1 MLSKLPTLL
10 RQASLCLAFTS
21 AIAMAS
27 PTAQAAVVYNN
38 LGAAASGSDPIYS
51 YGPLANSFTT
61 GADGGT
67 LRGVQALLMNLGPN
81 VVGNVQVNL
90 LSSNGAA
97 PGSTLLSLGSLSS
110 ADIASSGFQSY
121 SFAATS
127 AYDLSANTTYWVQI
141 LAADLN
147 AIQWSFTSDLS
158 GAGVAGESSYSAAF
172 GVSPNASAALDGF
185 GPYQMA
191 VEVPEPGS
199 LALVSLGLIA
209 VVWVRRRSASQL

>member
-1 MLSKLPTLL
+1 MLSKLL

-21 AIAMAS
+21 LFAVAL
-27 PTAQAAVVYNN
+27 PAAHAGLVYNN
-38 LGAAASGSDPIYS
+38 LGATASGSDPVYS

-67 LRGVQALLMNLGPN
+67 LRGVQALLMNLGPD

-97 PGSTLLSLGSLSS
+97 PGNTLLSLGSLSS

-121 SFAATS
+121 SFAPTA
-127 AYDLSANTTYWVQI
+127 AYDLAANTTYWVQI

-158 GAGVAGESSYSAAF
+158 GTGVAGESSNSAAF
-172 GVSPNASAALDGF
+172 GVSPNTSAALDGF

-199 LALVSLGLIA
+199 LALVSLGLVA
-209 VVWVRRRSASQL
+209 VVFVRRRGASQR

>member
-10 RQASLCLAFTS
+10 RQAGLCLAFSTVF
-21 AIAMAS
+21 
-27 PTAQAAVVYNN
+27 TAAHAGLVYNN
-38 LGAAASGSDPIYS
+38 LGAAPSGSDAVYG

-67 LRGVQALLMNLGPN
+67 LKGVQALLVNLGPD
-81 VVGNVQVNL
+81 VVGNIQVNL
-90 LSSNGAA
+90 LASNGAA

-110 ADIASSGFQSY
+110 ADIASSGFQAY
-121 SFAATS
+121 RFAPTS
-127 AYDLSANTTYWVQI
+127 AFNLAANTTYWLEI
-141 LAADLN
+141 LAADIN
-147 AIQWSFTSDLS
+147 AIQWAFASDL
-158 GAGVAGESSYSAAF
+158 AFTGVAGESSYSAAF

-209 VVWVRRRSASQL
+209 VVFMRRRSASQG